1 MEKIEKRAKLVKY
14 SKYGYIFTAPFIII
28 FLVFSLYPI
37 IYQFYLSF
45 TDFKTG
51 MKDYSF
57 IGFENYKQLWNNNL
71 FKKSFV
77 NTAIIWTLNFIPQL
91 TIAMLLAA
99 AFTNTR
105 LRIKG
110 TGFFKVVFYLPN
122 ILTAATI
129 AVLYAAIF
137 NTRGAMNQIL
147 MSMGIIKENI
157 NFFISPTKTRII
169 VAFIQFWMWYG
180 NTLIIM
186 VAGMLGINPQL
197 YEAAMVDGATNRQMF
212 FKITLPLLMPITLYV
227 LVTSLVGGL
236 TMFDIPFLLT
246 GTGGTGHGNPD
257 SSILTVTMFIRNRA
271 FSTQG
276 EIGLA
281 SAASVVLLIVIT
293 ILTAIIF
300 VSMRNRNMKGVQ

>member
-1 MEKIEKRAKLVKY
+1 MKQTKVVKKAKLVKY
-14 SKYGYIFTAPFIII
+14 SKYGYIFAAPFLIA

-37 IYQFYLSF
+37 IYQFYLSL
-45 TDFKTG
+45 TDFRTG
-51 MKDYSF
+51 TKDYSF
-57 IGFENYKQLWNNNL
+57 VGLDNFKVLFNNNL
-71 FKKSFV
+71 FKKSFY
-77 NTAIIWTLNFIPQL
+77 NTFIIWILNFIPQL

-236 TMFDIPFLLT
+236 KMFDIPFLLT
-246 GTGGTGHGNPD
+246 GTGGTGNGSPD

-271 FSTQG
+271 FGTQG
-276 EIGLA
+276 DVSLA
-281 SAASVVLLIVIT
+281 SAASVILLFVNS
-293 ILTAIIF
+293 ILTAL
-300 VSMRNRNMKGVQ
+300 